1 MVYNPS
7 MNTQTLPQSN
17 DILAK
22 LLAHENL
29 NIVRGNVRTASF
41 DIRNR
46 VLVLPRWKDMTQSC
60 EQMLI
65 LHEVGHAL
73 FTSEEKYGVVFQK
86 ENVHLRGYANIIE
99 DVRIESR
106 MKERYPGCRKTFTDG
121 YKELRDRDFFDI
133 KNRDLSKM
141 LLIDKINIYYKVG
154 YNSGVT
160 FTSEEHV
167 YVQRVDKCKTESDV
181 LELSK
186 EIYEFSKKQKSE
198 SENDISLEEG
208 DDDEYGNEEDDG
220 YGDEYDNMD
229 LADDEEESE
238 KQPPKRSTHGD
249 FKDGVDPEFQ
259 PETSESLANKLADS
273 ADTNLHFEYFEPEF
287 QYAEQAKDVII
298 DYQRVLSELKGQIEA
313 KEVIS
318 YKNVQEFKASS
329 SSMVNYLIKE
339 FEMKKSA
346 TSYKRA
352 KVAKLGQL
360 NLNKL
365 YAYKLKDDIFKQVMV
380 MKEGKK
386 HGMVF
391 LLDWSGSMTNN
402 IAETMEQV
410 INLAMFCQKAQ
421 IPFQVFAFT
430 DGYSENYYSHPEYI
444 ETNSNGFRTGY
455 NFKLLELFS
464 SKMTNAEFNSMIGVM
479 LNRPWRFR
487 DYGLNGTPLEDAMLY
502 MTSYLGKF
510 KKDFQIEK
518 MSLVTLTDGEGG
530 TLHHSSRHTQDGY
543 SYIDGTKKR
552 IKAILRDNITR
563 KEYPLGDCANTQLVA
578 LRSLISDRYDCKCI
592 GFYISSMNINEVRRF
607 YKSNMTHIADKPHL
621 LSTAV
626 HDTHTSLKSNKYKVM
641 ENMPGYDEFYILA
654 STKIRETDLSNVN
667 SDMSAAAIAR
677 NLTKMFNTRKTSRV
691 VLDKFI
697 VQVS

>member
-1 MVYNPS
+1 
-7 MNTQTLPQSN
+7 MNTQIQPQSN

-22 LLAHENL
+22 LLAHENI
-29 NIVRGNVRTASF
+29 NIIRGNVRTASF

-73 FTSEEKYGVVFQK
+73 FTSEEKYGVIFQK
-86 ENVHLRGYANIIE
+86 ENIHLKDYANVIE

-106 MKERYPGCRKTFTDG
+106 MKERYPGCRKTFNEG
-121 YKELRDRDFFDI
+121 YKELRDRDFFEI

-160 FTSEEHV
+160 FTSEEYS
-167 YVQRVDKCKTESDV
+167 YVQRAEKCKTENDV
-181 LELSK
+181 FELSK

-198 SENDISLEEG
+198 SKNDVLLK
-208 DDDEYGNEEDDG
+208 EDDS
-220 YGDEYDNMD
+220 EYDYNSED
-229 LADDEEESE
+229 SDAGYDDMETIDNEDDSE
-238 KQPPKRSTHGD
+238 NQKVKRPMHGD
-249 FKDGVDPEFQ
+249 FKDGIDPELQ
-259 PETSESLANKLADS
+259 PETANALANKLEES

-287 QYAEQAKDVII
+287 QYGEQYNDVIVG
-298 DYQRVLSELKGQIEA
+298 YQRVLSELKGRIEA
-313 KEVIS
+313 RECVS
-318 YKNVQEFKASS
+318 HSQVQQFKASS

-352 KVAKLGQL
+352 KIAKLGQL

-386 HGMVF
+386 HGMIF
-391 LLDWSGSMTNN
+391 LLDWSGSMSNN

-410 INLAMFCQKAQ
+410 INLSMFCQKAQ

-430 DGYSENYYSHPEYI
+430 DGYAENYNNYPTMV
-444 ETNSNGFRTGY
+444 ETNPNGFRVGY
-455 NFKLLELFS
+455 SFKLLELFS
-464 SKMTNAEFNSMIGVM
+464 SKMTNAEINSMIGLM
-479 LNRPWRFR
+479 LNRPWRFH

-502 MTSYLGKF
+502 MATYLGKF

-518 MSLVTLTDGEGG
+518 MSLITLTDGEGG
-530 TLHHSSRHTQDGY
+530 YLQNSTRNAQDGMT
-543 SYIDGTKKR
+543 YIDGERKR
-552 IKAILRDNITR
+552 VKAILRDTITR
-563 KEYPLGDCANTQLVA
+563 KEYALGDCANTQMVA
-578 LRSLISDRYDCKCI
+578 MRSLISDRHNCKCI
-592 GFYISSMNINEVRRF
+592 GFYISSLSLGEVRRF
-607 YKSNMTHIADKPHL
+607 HKSNMTHMLDKPYQ
-621 LSTAV
+621 LSSSIEDI
-626 HDTHTSLKSNKYKVM
+626 HSSLKSDKYKVIA
-641 ENMPGYDEFYILA
+641 NMPGYDEFYLLA
-654 STKIRETDLSNVN
+654 STKIQESDLSNVT
-667 SDMSAAAIAR
+667 SDMSASAIAR
-677 NLTKMFNTRKTSRV
+677 NLGKMFNTRKTSRV

>member
-1 MVYNPS
+1 
-7 MNTQTLPQSN
+7 MNTQNQPQSN

-22 LLAHENL
+22 LLAHENI

-73 FTSEEKYGVVFQK
+73 FTTEEKYGVVFEK
-86 ENVHLRGYANIIE
+86 ENKHLKGYANVIE

-121 YKELRDRDFFDI
+121 YKELRDRNFFDI
-133 KNRDLSKM
+133 KNRNLSKM
-141 LLIDKINIYYKVG
+141 LLIDRINIYYKVG
-154 YNSGVT
+154 YNSGVV
-160 FTSEEHV
+160 FTPEEHV
-167 YVQRVDKCKTESDV
+167 FVQRADKCKTETDV
-181 LELSK
+181 IALSK

-198 SENDISLEEG
+198 TQEDHDDIEDEDYGDSG
-208 DDDEYGNEEDDG
+208 DDEDFEDGEIEQDFDDNSEDD
-220 YGDEYDNMD
+220 
-229 LADDEEESE
+229 E
-238 KQPPKRSTHGD
+238 KAPKHVTHGD
-249 FKDGVDPEFQ
+249 VEDGVDPELQ
-259 PETSESLANKLADS
+259 PETVDALASKLEESTDS
-273 ADTNLHFEYFEPEF
+273 SLHFEYFEPVF
-287 QYAEQAKDVII
+287 QFGAQYDNVMIGYK
-298 DYQRVLSELKGQIEA
+298 RVLSELKGQVEA
-313 KEVIS
+313 REVIS
-318 YKNVQEFKASS
+318 YTQVQEFKASS
-329 SSMVNYLIKE
+329 ASMVNYLIKE

-391 LLDWSGSMTNN
+391 LLDWSGSMSNN

-410 INLAMFCQKAQ
+410 INLSMFCQKAQ

-430 DGYSENYYSHPEYI
+430 DGYEDEHLDHSKII
-444 ETNSNGFRTGY
+444 ETNPNGFRSSY

-464 SKMTNAEFNSMIGVM
+464 SKMTNAEFNSMISLM

-487 DYGLNGTPLEDAMLY
+487 SYGLNGTPLEDATLY
-502 MTSYLGKF
+502 MATYLDNF

-518 MSLVTLTDGEGG
+518 MSLITLTDGEGG
-530 TLHHSSRHTQDGY
+530 ELENYSRRARDGV
-543 SYIDGTKKR
+543 SYVLGERKK
-552 IKAILRDNITR
+552 IKAILRDPITR
-563 KEYPLGDCANTQLVA
+563 KEYNLGDCGNTQMVA
-578 LRSLISDRYDCKCI
+578 MRSLISDRYNCKCI
-592 GFYISSMNINEVRRF
+592 GFYISSLSLGEVRRF
-607 YKSNMTHIADKPHL
+607 HKSNMTHMLNKPHQL
-621 LSTAV
+621 ASSIEEV
-626 HDTHTSLKSNKYKVM
+626 HSSLRSDKYKVIDD
-641 ENMPGYDEFYILA
+641 MPGYHEFYMLA
-654 STKIRETDLSNVN
+654 STKIKETDLSTVT
-667 SDMSAAAIAR
+667 SDMSAATIAR
-677 NLTKMFNTRKTSRV
+677 NLGKMFNTRKTSRV
-691 VLDKFI
+691 VLDKFVNQI
-697 VQVS
+697 S

>member
-1 MVYNPS
+1 
-7 MNTQTLPQSN
+7 MNTQTQPQSN

-46 VLVLPRWKDMTQSC
+46 ILVLPRWKDMTQSC

-73 FTSEEKYGVVFQK
+73 FTSEEKYGIVFQK
-86 ENVHLRGYANIIE
+86 ENIHLKGYANIIE

-121 YKELRDRDFFDI
+121 YKELRDRDFFEI
-133 KNRDLSKM
+133 KKRDLSKM

-160 FTSEEHV
+160 FTSEEHA

-186 EIYEFSKKQKSE
+186 QIYEFAKKQKSE
-198 SENDISLEEG
+198 SENDISFEEDEYTYDSEEG
-208 DDDEYGNEEDDG
+208 DDG
-220 YGDEYDNMD
+220 EYDSMD
-229 LADDEEESE
+229 SGDGEEHEE
-238 KQPPKRSTHGD
+238 QPPKRVTHGD
-249 FKDGVDPEFQ
+249 VKDGVDPELQ
-259 PETSESLANKLADS
+259 PETLDSLANKLADS

-287 QYAEQAKDVII
+287 QYAAQGQDVII

-391 LLDWSGSMTNN
+391 LLDWSGSMSNN

-430 DGYSENYYSHPEYI
+430 DGYADNDYYSTSHV
-444 ETNSNGFRTGY
+444 ETNSNGFRVGY

-510 KKDFQIEK
+510 KKNFQIEK

-530 TLHHSSRHTQDGY
+530 TLQNSGRYTQDGY
-543 SYIDGTKKR
+543 SYIDGERKR

-592 GFYISSMNINEVRRF
+592 GFYISSITLNEVRRF

-621 LSTAV
+621 LSTAM
-626 HDTHTSLKSNKYKVM
+626 HETHTSLKSNKYKVI
-641 ENMPGYDEFYILA
+641 ENMPGYDEFYMLA
-654 STKIRETDLSNVN
+654 STKIHETDLSNVN

-697 VQVS
+697 AQVS

>member
-1 MVYNPS
+1 
-7 MNTQTLPQSN
+7 MNTQIQPQSN

-73 FTSEEKYGVVFQK
+73 FTTEEKYGVVFEK
-86 ENVHLRGYANIIE
+86 ENRHLKGYANVIE

-121 YKELRDRDFFDI
+121 YKELRDRNFFDI

-160 FTSEEHV
+160 FTPEEYV
-167 YVQRVDKCKTESDV
+167 FVQRVDKCRTEAEV
-181 LELSK
+181 IALSK

-198 SENDISLEEG
+198 SQEDIAEPEDG
-208 DDDEYGNEEDDG
+208 DEDNYDDDGYEEDDG
-220 YGDEYDNMD
+220 DNEFEGTS
-229 LADDEEESE
+229 ADEEKEVP
-238 KQPPKRSTHGD
+238 PPKKAMHGD
-249 FKDGVDPEFQ
+249 VVDGVDPELE
-259 PETSESLANKLADS
+259 PETVDALANKLEESADS
-273 ADTNLHFEYFEPEF
+273 SLHFEYFEPVF
-287 QYAEQAKDVII
+287 QYGSQYNDVMIG
-298 DYQRVLSELKGQIEA
+298 YQRVLSELKGQVEA
-313 KEVIS
+313 KEIIS
-318 YKNVQEFKASS
+318 YTRVQEFKAASA
-329 SSMVNYLIKE
+329 SMVNYLIKE

-386 HGMVF
+386 HGMIF
-391 LLDWSGSMTNN
+391 LLDWSGSMSNN

-410 INLAMFCQKAQ
+410 INLSMFCQKAQ

-430 DGYSENYYSHPEYI
+430 DGYEDDYYNRQMPV
-444 ETNSNGFRTGY
+444 ETNSNGFRSSF

-464 SKMTNAEFNSMIGVM
+464 SKMTNAEFNSMIGLM

-487 DYGLNGTPLEDAMLY
+487 SYGLNGTPLEDATLY
-502 MTSYLGKF
+502 MATYLGKF

-518 MSLVTLTDGEGG
+518 MSLITLTDGEGG
-530 TLHHSSRHTQDGY
+530 TLENSTRSAYDAIRYVG
-543 SYIDGTKKR
+543 GERKK
-552 IKAILRDNITR
+552 IKAILRDPITR
-563 KEYPLGDCANTQLVA
+563 KEYSLGDCANTQMNA
-578 LRSLISDRYDCKCI
+578 MRNLISDRYDCKCI
-592 GFYISSMNINEVRRF
+592 GFYISSITLNEIRRF
-607 YKSNMTHIADKPHL
+607 HKSNMTHMLDKPHL
-621 LSTAV
+621 LSSSIQEI
-626 HDTHTSLKSNKYKVM
+626 HSSLKNDKYKVID
-641 ENMPGYDEFYILA
+641 NMPGYHEFYMLA
-654 STKIRETDLSNVN
+654 TTKIKETDLSTVT
-667 SDMSAAAIAR
+667 SDMSAATIAR
-677 NLTKMFNTRKTSRV
+677 NLGKMFNTRKTSRV
-691 VLDKFI
+691 VLDKFVNQI
-697 VQVS
+697 S

>member
-1 MVYNPS
+1 
-7 MNTQTLPQSN
+7 MNTQNQPQSN

-22 LLAHENL
+22 LLAHENI

-46 VLVLPRWKDMTQSC
+46 VLVLPRWKDMTQTC

-73 FTSEEKYGVVFQK
+73 FTTEEKYGVVFEK
-86 ENVHLRGYANIIE
+86 ENQHLRGYANVIE

-121 YKELRDRDFFDI
+121 YKELRDRNFFDI

-154 YNSGVT
+154 YNSGVV
-160 FTSEEHV
+160 FTPEEHAF
-167 YVQRVDKCKTESDV
+167 VQRVDKCKTETDV
-181 LELSK
+181 INLSK
-186 EIYEFSKKQKSE
+186 EIYEFSKKQKSKTPE
-198 SENDISLEEG
+198 DILDVE
-208 DDDEYGNEEDDG
+208 DEDG
-220 YGDEYDNMD
+220 YGDSDG
-229 LADDEEESE
+229 DDEFEDDGDHEFAGAPADGE
-238 KQPPKRSTHGD
+238 DDEDAPPKKATHGD
-249 FKDGVDPEFQ
+249 VMDGVDPELE
-259 PETSESLANKLADS
+259 PETVNALANKLEESTDS
-273 ADTNLHFEYFEPEF
+273 SLHFEYFEPAF
-287 QYAEQAKDVII
+287 QYGSQYENVII
-298 DYQRVLSELKGQIEA
+298 DYQRVLSELKGQVEA
-313 KEVIS
+313 REVIS
-318 YKNVQEFKASS
+318 YKKVQEFKASS
-329 SSMVNYLIKE
+329 ASMVNYLIKE

-391 LLDWSGSMTNN
+391 LLDWSGSMSNN

-410 INLAMFCQKAQ
+410 INLSMFCQKAQ

-430 DGYSENYYSHPEYI
+430 DGYAEEYNYNKPMLD
-444 ETNSNGFRTGY
+444 ETNPNGFRISY

-464 SKMTNAEFNSMIGVM
+464 SKMTNAEFNSMIGLM

-487 DYGLNGTPLEDAMLY
+487 DYGLNGTPLEDATLY
-502 MTSYLGKF
+502 MATYLGKF

-518 MSLVTLTDGEGG
+518 MSLITLTDGEGG
-530 TLHHSSRHTQDGY
+530 ALEHTTRYTCD
-543 SYIDGTKKR
+543 SFRYIDGEKKR
-552 IKAILRDNITR
+552 IKAILRDPITR
-563 KEYPLGDCANTQLVA
+563 KEYSLGDCANTQMVA

-592 GFYISSMNINEVRRF
+592 GYYISSLSLGEVRRF
-607 YKSNMTHIADKPHL
+607 HKSNMSHMLDKPHQL
-621 LSTAV
+621 ASSIEEIHNGLR
-626 HDTHTSLKSNKYKVM
+626 SNKYKIIS
-641 ENMPGYDEFYILA
+641 NMPGYDEFYMLA
-654 STKIRETDLSNVN
+654 TTKIKETDLSDVT
-667 SDMSAAAIAR
+667 SDMSAASIAR
-677 NLTKMFNTRKTSRV
+677 NLGKMFNTRKTSRV

-697 VQVS
+697 AQIS

>member
-1 MVYNPS
+1 
-7 MNTQTLPQSN
+7 MNTQVQPQSN

-22 LLAHENL
+22 LLAHENI
-29 NIVRGNVRTASF
+29 NIIRGNVSTASF

-73 FTSEEKYGVVFQK
+73 FTSEEKYGKVFEK
-86 ENVHLRGYANIIE
+86 ENLHLKNYANVIE

-106 MKERYPGCRKTFTDG
+106 MKERYPGCRKTFSEG

-160 FTSEEHV
+160 FTSEEHA
-167 YVQRVDKCKTESDV
+167 YVQRVEKCKTEADV
-181 LELSK
+181 FELSK
-186 EIYEFSKKQKSE
+186 EIYEYSKNQKPE
-198 SENDISLEEG
+198 TQEEENENKYDFEDNEG
-208 DDDEYGNEEDDG
+208 DGNNDAYDDMDIADGEDEEDKPK
-220 YGDEYDNMD
+220 
-229 LADDEEESE
+229 EEA
-238 KQPPKRSTHGD
+238 KRPMHGD
-249 FKDGVDPEFQ
+249 FKDGVDPELQ
-259 PETSESLANKLADS
+259 PETYDAFANKLEESADS
-273 ADTNLHFEYFEPEF
+273 SLHFEYFEPEF
-287 QYAEQAKDVII
+287 QYGLQGENVII
-298 DYQRVLSELKGQIEA
+298 GYQKVLSELKGQIEA
-313 KEVIS
+313 REVVS
-318 YKNVQEFKASS
+318 YNQVQQFKATS

-352 KVAKLGQL
+352 KIAKLGQL

-386 HGMVF
+386 HGMIF
-391 LLDWSGSMTNN
+391 LLDWSGSMSNN

-430 DGYSENYYSHPEYI
+430 DGYDEYYHSHAPLV
-444 ETNSNGFRTGY
+444 ETNPNGFCAGY

-464 SKMTNAEFNSMIGVM
+464 SKMTNAELNSMIGVM

-487 DYGLNGTPLEDAMLY
+487 GYGLNGTPLEDAMLY

-530 TLHHSSRHTQDGY
+530 VLRHNTRYAQDGHM
-543 SYIDGTKKR
+543 YISGERKR
-552 IKAILRDNITR
+552 VKAILRDTITR
-563 KEYPLGDCANTQLVA
+563 KEYPLGDCANTQMVA

-592 GFYISSMNINEVRRF
+592 GFYISSINLSEVRRF
-607 YKSNMTHIADKPHL
+607 HKSNMTHILDKPHQ
-621 LSTAV
+621 LSSSISDI
-626 HDTHTSLKSNKYKVM
+626 HENLKKDKYKVIA
-641 ENMPGYDEFYILA
+641 NMPGYNEFYLLA
-654 STKIRETDLSNVN
+654 STKIQENDLSAIT
-667 SDMSAAAIAR
+667 SDMSAAVLAR
-677 NLTKMFNTRKTSRV
+677 NLGKMFNTRKTSRV

-697 VQVS
+697 AQVS

>member
-1 MVYNPS
+1 
-7 MNTQTLPQSN
+7 MNTQTQPQLN
-17 DILAK
+17 DILAR
-22 LLAHENL
+22 LLAHENI

-46 VLVLPRWKDMTQSC
+46 VLVLPRWKDMTQVC

-73 FTSEEKYGVVFQK
+73 FTSEEKYGVVFEK
-86 ENVHLRGYANIIE
+86 ENAHLRKYANVIE
-99 DVRIESR
+99 DVRIECR

-121 YKELRDRDFFDI
+121 YKELRDRDFFGI
-133 KNRDLSKM
+133 KNRNLSKM

-154 YNSGVT
+154 YNSGVV
-160 FTSEEHV
+160 FTPEEHAF
-167 YVQRVDKCKTESDV
+167 VQRVDKCKSETDV
-181 LELSK
+181 FELSK
-186 EIYEFSKKQKSE
+186 EIYEFSKKQKSQT
-198 SENDISLEEG
+198 SEDIFDE
-208 DDDEYGNEEDDG
+208 DDTEVEDGDG
-220 YGDEYDNMD
+220 YGD
-229 LADDEEESE
+229 DDIETPDGSARE
-238 KQPPKRSTHGD
+238 KDDDKVKRITYGD
-249 FKDGVDPEFQ
+249 VEDGVDPELM
-259 PETSESLANKLADS
+259 PETVDTLASKLEES
-273 ADTNLHFEYFEPEF
+273 ADTNLHFEYFEPDF
-287 QYAEQAKDVII
+287 QYGAQGENVII
-298 DYQRVLSELKGQIEA
+298 DYHRVLSELKGQIEA
-313 KEVIS
+313 REIIS
-318 YKNVQEFKASS
+318 HKQVQEFKATSA
-329 SSMVNYLIKE
+329 SMVNYLIKE

-391 LLDWSGSMTNN
+391 LLDWSGSMSNN

-410 INLAMFCQKAQ
+410 INLSMFCQKAQ

-430 DGYSENYYSHPEYI
+430 DGYSEYDYYSHPPLV
-444 ETNSNGFRTGY
+444 ETNPNGFRLGY

-464 SKMTNAEFNSMIGVM
+464 SKMTNAEFNSMIALM

-502 MTSYLGKF
+502 MATYLGKF

-530 TLHHSSRHTQDGY
+530 SLQNSSKNAVDGLA
-543 SYIDGTKKR
+543 YINGERKR
-552 IKAILRDNITR
+552 IRAILRDDITR
-563 KEYPLGDCANTQLVA
+563 KEYSLGDCANTQMVA

-592 GFYISSMNINEVRRF
+592 GFYISSSNLNEVRRF
-607 YKSNMTHIADKPHL
+607 HKSNMTHLESKPHQL
-621 LSTAV
+621 A
-626 HDTHTSLKSNKYKVM
+626 TSISEVLTGLKSDKYKVID
-641 ENMPGYDEFYILA
+641 NMPGYHDFYMLA
-654 STKIRETDLSNVN
+654 STKIKETDLSNIT
-667 SDMSAAAIAR
+667 SDMNAAAIAR
-677 NLTKMFNTRKTSRV
+677 NLGKMFNTRKTSRV

-697 VQVS
+697 AQVS